1 MSCMFLLESLKE
13 IDWNQ
18 LKPLIQEFL
27 INDHKEDGRWDSVR
41 IIAKILLMVLEVP
54 QYTNG
59 NDCGND
65 IVHIDFTLS
74 YVFPKQEVKKE
85 CFPSKEMI

>member
-1 MSCMFLLESLKE
+1 M
-13 IDWNQ
+13 N
-18 LKPLIQEFL
+18 
-27 INDHKEDGRWDSVR
+27 
-41 IIAKILLMVLEVP
+41 IIAKIPLMVLEFH